1 MSQVD
6 REIADS
12 VRSELMRRSPSTL
25 IESEIVSQ
33 VIEEELFRRDLS
45 GTERVALYKS
55 VLNLVSGY
63 GVLQPLIQDPSIE
76 EIWLNSP
83 TRIFVARGGRSE
95 LTNLAMTAPEVRD
108 SVERMLAGSNRRL
121 DLSNPFVDATLS
133 DGSRLHVAIPDVTS
147 KHWCVNIRKHVL
159 RAATLIDLV
168 EQAVLSEAA
177 ADFLFRSIAE
187 GKNIMVS
194 GGTQAGKTT
203 LLNCLISA
211 VPSYERVITVEEV
224 FELSPQ
230 VADLVSMQTRQ
241 SNLEGEGEITL
252 RRLIKE
258 ALRMRPSRIVV
269 GEVRG
274 AEALDLL
281 IALNS
286 GLPGMASIHANSAR
300 EAVKK
305 LSILPLLAGENVR
318 HDFIIPTV
326 AAAIDLVVHCQLNA
340 KSGNRLISEIVALE
354 SSTDGVS
361 IHVSDIFVRD
371 SEGMLKPY
379 SSKVGESCE

>member
-1 MSQVD
+1 MV
-6 REIADS
+6 
-12 VRSELMRRSPSTL
+12 T
-25 IESEIVSQ
+25 Q
-33 VIEEELFRRDLS
+33 VIEDEISRRDL
-45 GTERVALYKS
+45 THDERLQVNRR
-55 VLNLVSGY
+55 VHELVSGF
-63 GVLQPLIQDPSIE
+63 GALQPLIQDPSIE
-76 EIWLNSP
+76 EVWLNSP
-83 TRIFVARGGRSE
+83 SRIFVARGGRSE
-95 LTNLAMTAPEVRD
+95 LTNLVMTSAEVRD

-133 DGSRLHVAIPDVTS
+133 DGSRLHVVIPDVTS

-159 RAATLIDLV
+159 RAATLPDLV
-168 EQAVLSEAA
+168 DQSVLDSSAA
-177 ADFLFRSIAE
+177 EFLMQSVGA
-187 GKNIMVS
+187 GKNIVVS

-224 FELSPQ
+224 FELAPQ

-241 SNLEGEGEITL
+241 ANLEGEGEITL

-258 ALRMRPSRIVV
+258 ALRMRPSRIIV

-305 LSILPLLAGENVR
+305 LAILPLLAGENVR

-326 AAAIDLVVHCQLNA
+326 AAAIDLVVHCQLDA
-340 KSGNRLISEIVALE
+340 KTGNRRVFEIVSLTP
-354 SSTDGVS
+354 STSGDDIEIV
-361 IHVSDIFVRD
+361 DIFTRTD
-371 SEGMLKPY
+371 DQLIE
-379 SSKVGESCE
+379 VGASTRGELDG

>member
-1 MSQVD
+1 MSRVD
-6 REIADS
+6 REIAAS
-12 VRSELMRRSPSTL
+12 VRNELLRRSQSTRV
-25 IESEIVSQ
+25 ESQMVTE
-33 VIEEELFRRDLS
+33 VIEDELHRRDL
-45 GTERVALYKS
+45 TNDERIQLNQS
-55 VLNLVSGY
+55 VHDLVSGY
-63 GVLQPLIQDPSIE
+63 GALQPLIQDPSIE

-83 TRIFVARGGRSE
+83 SRIFVARGGRSE
-95 LTNLAMTAPEVRD
+95 LTNLVMTSPEVRD

-133 DGSRLHVAIPDVTS
+133 DGSRLHVVIPDVTS

-159 RAATLIDLV
+159 RAATLTDLV
-168 EQAVLSEAA
+168 EQLVLSKEAA
-177 ADFLFRSIAE
+177 EFLTISVTS
-187 GKNIMVS
+187 GKNVIVS

-203 LLNCLISA
+203 LLNCLVSA

-230 VADLVSMQTRQ
+230 VPDLVSMQTRQ
-241 SNLEGEGEITL
+241 ANLEGEGEITL
-252 RRLIKE
+252 RRLIRE
-258 ALRMRPSRIVV
+258 ALRMRPSRLIV

-305 LSILPLLAGENVR
+305 LGILPLLAGENVR

-326 AAAIDLVVHCQLNA
+326 AAAIDLVVHCQLDAKTGNRRVFEIVSLTA
-340 KSGNRLISEIVALE
+340 TDDGTGINVADIFTRKSGELLDV
-354 SSTDGVS
+354 SSLSGAD
-361 IHVSDIFVRD
+361 SD
-371 SEGMLKPY
+371 E
-379 SSKVGESCE
+379 

>member
-6 REIADS
+6 REIAAS
-12 VRSELMRRSPSTL
+12 VRSELLKRSQSTRVGSQMV
-25 IESEIVSQ
+25 SE
-33 VIEEELFRRDLS
+33 VIDDEIYRRDL
-45 GTERVALYKS
+45 THEERLELHQS
-55 VLNLVSGY
+55 VHDLVSGF
-63 GVLQPLIQDPSIE
+63 GVLQSLLQDPSVE

-83 TRIFVARGGRSE
+83 SRIFVARNGRSE
-95 LTNLAMTAPEVRD
+95 LTTLVMTSAEVRD
-108 SVERMLAGSNRRL
+108 TIERMLAGSNRRL
-121 DLSNPFVDATLS
+121 DLSNPFVDATLT
-133 DGSRLHVAIPDVTS
+133 DGSRLHVVIPDVTA
-147 KHWCVNIRKHVL
+147 KHWCLNIRKHIL
-159 RAATLIDLV
+159 RAATLGDLV
-168 EQAVLSEAA
+168 DQLVLDEPAA
-177 ADFLFRSIAE
+177 EYLVNSVVT
-187 GKNIMVS
+187 GKNIIVS

-241 SNLEGEGEITL
+241 ANLEGEGEITL

-258 ALRMRPSRIVV
+258 ALRMRPSRVIV

-305 LSILPLLAGENVR
+305 LAILPLLAGENVR
-318 HDFIIPTV
+318 HEFITPTV
-326 AAAIDLVVHCQLNA
+326 AAAIDLVVHCQLDA
-340 KSGNRLISEIVALE
+340 KTGVRRISEIVTLNPSDSGAEINVVDVFTYKNDRLVAAGD
-354 SSTDGVS
+354 DG
-361 IHVSDIFVRD
+361 IRN
-371 SEGMLKPY
+371 G
-379 SSKVGESCE
+379 

>member
-1 MSQVD
+1 MGQVD
-6 REIADS
+6 REIAAS
-12 VRSELMRRSPSTL
+12 VRNELLRRSQGTRV
-25 IESEIVSQ
+25 ESQMVAQ
-33 VIEEELFRRDLS
+33 VIDDELHRRELTND
-45 GTERVALYKS
+45 ERLQLHQRV
-55 VLNLVSGY
+55 NDLVSGF
-63 GVLQPLIQDPSIE
+63 GALQPLLKDPSIE

-83 TRIFVARGGRSE
+83 SRIFIARSGRSE
-95 LTNLAMTAPEVRD
+95 LTTLVLTNAEVRD
-108 SVERMLAGSNRRL
+108 IVERMLAGSNRRL
-121 DLSNPFVDATLS
+121 DLSNPFVDATLT
-133 DGSRLHVAIPDVTS
+133 DGSRLHVVIPDVTA

-159 RAATLIDLV
+159 RAATLSDLV
-168 EQAVLSEAA
+168 DQLVLDQPA
-177 ADFLFRSIAE
+177 ADYLTRSVAA
-187 GKNIMVS
+187 GKNVIVS

-224 FELSPQ
+224 FELSPH

-241 SNLEGEGEITL
+241 ANLEGEGEITL

-258 ALRMRPSRIVV
+258 ALRMRPSRVIV

-305 LSILPLLAGENVR
+305 LAILPLLAGENVR
-318 HDFIIPTV
+318 HDFITPTV
-326 AAAIDLVVHCQLNA
+326 AAAIDLIVHCQLDA
-340 KSGNRLISEIVALE
+340 KTGNRRVFEIVTLNPSE
-354 SSTDGVS
+354 SGEGIDVVDVFIRKDDQLIAVGLFSDGAF
-361 IHVSDIFVRD
+361 DD
-371 SEGMLKPY
+371 
-379 SSKVGESCE
+379 

>member
-1 MSQVD
+1 MGQVD
-6 REIADS
+6 REIAAS
-12 VRSELMRRSPSTL
+12 VRNELLRRSTSARV
-25 IESEIVSQ
+25 ESQMVSQ
-33 VIEEELFRRDLS
+33 VIEDEICRRDL
-45 GTERVALYKS
+45 TNDERVQLHQS
-55 VLNLVSGY
+55 VHDLVSGY
-63 GVLQPLIQDPSIE
+63 GALQPLIQDPTIE

-83 TRIFVARGGRSE
+83 SRIFVARGGRSE
-95 LTNLAMTAPEVRD
+95 LTNLVMSSAEVRD
-108 SVERMLAGSNRRL
+108 CVERMLAGSNRRL
-121 DLSNPFVDATLS
+121 DLSNPFVDATLA

-159 RAATLIDLV
+159 RAATLPDLV
-168 EQAVLSEAA
+168 EQFVLSQEA
-177 ADFLFRSIAE
+177 ADFLMHGVAN
-187 GKNIMVS
+187 GKNIIVS

-241 SNLEGEGEITL
+241 ANLEGEGEITL

-258 ALRMRPSRIVV
+258 ALRMRPSRVVV

-305 LSILPLLAGENVR
+305 LAVLPLLAGENVR
-318 HDFIIPTV
+318 HDFIVPTV
-326 AAAIDLVVHCQLNA
+326 AAAVDFVVHCQLDA
-340 KSGNRLISEIVALE
+340 RTGDRRVSEIVSLD
-354 SSTDGVS
+354 STNDGSAIEVVDVFTRKNDRLIDVS
-361 IHVSDIFVRD
+361 PGSPG
-371 SEGMLKPY
+371 ST
-379 SSKVGESCE
+379 

>member
-1 MSQVD
+1 MVT
-6 REIADS
+6 EIIED
-12 VRSELMRRSPSTL
+12 ELH
-25 IESEIVSQ
+25 
-33 VIEEELFRRDLS
+33 RRDL
-45 GTERVALYKS
+45 TNDERIQLNQS
-55 VLNLVSGY
+55 VHDLVSGY
-63 GVLQPLIQDPSIE
+63 GALQPLIQDPSIE

-83 TRIFVARGGRSE
+83 SRIFVARGGRSE
-95 LTNLAMTAPEVRD
+95 LTNLVMTSPEVRD

-133 DGSRLHVAIPDVTS
+133 DGSRLHVVIPDVTS

-159 RAATLIDLV
+159 RAATLTDLV
-168 EQAVLSEAA
+168 EQLVLSKEAA
-177 ADFLFRSIAE
+177 EFLTISVTS
-187 GKNIMVS
+187 GKNVIVS

-203 LLNCLISA
+203 LLNCLVSA

-230 VADLVSMQTRQ
+230 VPDLVSMQTRQ
-241 SNLEGEGEITL
+241 ANLEGEGEITL
-252 RRLIKE
+252 RRLIRE
-258 ALRMRPSRIVV
+258 ALRMRPSRLIV

-305 LSILPLLAGENVR
+305 LGILPLLAGENVR

-326 AAAIDLVVHCQLNA
+326 AAAIDLVVHCQLDAKTGNRRVFEIVSLTA
-340 KSGNRLISEIVALE
+340 TDDGTGINVADIFTRKSGELLDV
-354 SSTDGVS
+354 SSLSGAD
-361 IHVSDIFVRD
+361 SD
-371 SEGMLKPY
+371 E
-379 SSKVGESCE
+379 

>member
-1 MSQVD
+1 MGQVD
-6 REIADS
+6 REIAAS
-12 VRSELMRRSPSTL
+12 VRNELLRRSTSARV
-25 IESEIVSQ
+25 ESQMVSQ
-33 VIEEELFRRDLS
+33 VIEDEICRRDL
-45 GTERVALYKS
+45 TNDERVQLHQS
-55 VLNLVSGY
+55 VHDLVSGY
-63 GVLQPLIQDPSIE
+63 GALQPLIQDPTIE

-83 TRIFVARGGRSE
+83 SRIFVARGGRSE
-95 LTNLAMTAPEVRD
+95 LTNLVMSSAEVRD
-108 SVERMLAGSNRRL
+108 CVERMLAGSNRRL
-121 DLSNPFVDATLS
+121 DLSNPFVDATLA

-159 RAATLIDLV
+159 RAATLPDLV
-168 EQAVLSEAA
+168 EQFVLSQEA
-177 ADFLFRSIAE
+177 ADFLMHGVAN
-187 GKNIMVS
+187 GKNIIVS

-241 SNLEGEGEITL
+241 ANLEGEGEITL

-258 ALRMRPSRIVV
+258 ALRMRPSRVVV

-305 LSILPLLAGENVR
+305 LAVLPLLAGENVR
-318 HDFIIPTV
+318 HDFIVPTV
-326 AAAIDLVVHCQLNA
+326 AAAVDFVVHCQLDA
-340 KSGNRLISEIVALE
+340 RTGDRHVSEIVSLD
-354 SSTDGVS
+354 STNDGSAIEVVDVFTRKNDRLIDVS
-361 IHVSDIFVRD
+361 PGSPG
-371 SEGMLKPY
+371 ST
-379 SSKVGESCE
+379 

>member
-1 MSQVD
+1 MSRVD
-6 REIADS
+6 REIAAS
-12 VRSELMRRSPSTL
+12 VRNELLRRSQSTRV
-25 IESEIVSQ
+25 ESQMVTE
-33 VIEEELFRRDLS
+33 VIEDELHRRDL
-45 GTERVALYKS
+45 TNDERIQLHQS
-55 VLNLVSGY
+55 VHDLVSGY
-63 GVLQPLIQDPSIE
+63 GALQPLIQDPSIE

-83 TRIFVARGGRSE
+83 SRIFVARGGRSE
-95 LTNLAMTAPEVRD
+95 LTNLVMTSPEVRD
-108 SVERMLAGSNRRL
+108 SVERMLAGGNRRL

-133 DGSRLHVAIPDVTS
+133 DGSRLHVVIPDVTS

-159 RAATLIDLV
+159 RAATLTDLV
-168 EQAVLSEAA
+168 EQLVLSKEA
-177 ADFLFRSIAE
+177 ADFLTRSVAS
-187 GKNIMVS
+187 GKNIIVS

-203 LLNCLISA
+203 LLNCLVSA

-230 VADLVSMQTRQ
+230 VPDLVSMQTRQ
-241 SNLEGEGEITL
+241 ANLEGEGEITL
-252 RRLIKE
+252 RRLIRE
-258 ALRMRPSRIVV
+258 ALRMRPSRLIV

-305 LSILPLLAGENVR
+305 LGILPLLAGENVR

-326 AAAIDLVVHCQLNA
+326 AAAIDLVVHCQLDA
-340 KSGNRLISEIVALE
+340 KTGNRRVFEIVALTA
-354 SSTDGVS
+354 TDDGTGINVA
-361 IHVSDIFVRD
+361 DIFTRKSDVLLD
-371 SEGMLKPY
+371 VSLVNGPDPY
-379 SSKVGESCE
+379 E

>member
-1 MSQVD
+1 MSRVD
-6 REIADS
+6 REIAAS
-12 VRSELMRRSPSTL
+12 VRNELLRRSQSTRV
-25 IESEIVSQ
+25 ESQMVTE
-33 VIEEELFRRDLS
+33 VIEDELHRRDL
-45 GTERVALYKS
+45 TNDERIQLNQS
-55 VLNLVSGY
+55 VHDLVSGY
-63 GVLQPLIQDPSIE
+63 GALQPLIQDPSIE

-83 TRIFVARGGRSE
+83 SRIFVARGGRSE
-95 LTNLAMTAPEVRD
+95 LTNLVMTSPEVRD

-133 DGSRLHVAIPDVTS
+133 DGSRLHVVIPDVTS

-159 RAATLIDLV
+159 RAATLTDLV
-168 EQAVLSEAA
+168 EQLVLSEEAA
-177 ADFLFRSIAE
+177 EFLTISVTS
-187 GKNIMVS
+187 GKNVIVS

-203 LLNCLISA
+203 LLNCLVST

-230 VADLVSMQTRQ
+230 VPDLVSMQTRQ
-241 SNLEGEGEITL
+241 ANLEGEGEITL
-252 RRLIKE
+252 RRLIRE
-258 ALRMRPSRIVV
+258 ALRMRPSRLIV

-305 LSILPLLAGENVR
+305 LGILPLLAGENVR

-326 AAAIDLVVHCQLNA
+326 AAAIDLVVHCQLDAKTGNRRVFEIVSLTA
-340 KSGNRLISEIVALE
+340 TDDGTGINVADIFTRKSGELLDV
-354 SSTDGVS
+354 SSLSGAD
-361 IHVSDIFVRD
+361 SD
-371 SEGMLKPY
+371 E
-379 SSKVGESCE
+379 

>member
-6 REIADS
+6 REIAAS
-12 VRSELMRRSPSTL
+12 VRSELLRRSQSTRV
-25 IESEIVSQ
+25 ESQMVTQ
-33 VIEEELFRRDLS
+33 VIEDEISRRDL
-45 GTERVALYKS
+45 TNDERLQ
-55 VLNLVSGY
+55 LNRRVHELVSGF
-63 GVLQPLIQDPSIE
+63 GALQPLIQDPSIE
-76 EIWLNSP
+76 EVWVNSP
-83 TRIFVARGGRSE
+83 SRIFVARGGRSE
-95 LTNLAMTAPEVRD
+95 LTNLVMTSAEVRD

-121 DLSNPFVDATLS
+121 DLSNPFVDATLA
-133 DGSRLHVAIPDVTS
+133 DGSRLHVVIPDVTS

-159 RAATLIDLV
+159 RAATLPDLV
-168 EQAVLSEAA
+168 DQLVLDSSA
-177 ADFLFRSIAE
+177 ADYLTQSVAA
-187 GKNIMVS
+187 GKNIVVS

-224 FELSPQ
+224 FELAPQ
-230 VADLVSMQTRQ
+230 VADLVAMQTRQ
-241 SNLEGEGEITL
+241 ANLEGEGEITL

-258 ALRMRPSRIVV
+258 ALRMRPSRIIV

-305 LSILPLLAGENVR
+305 LAILPLLAGENVR

-326 AAAIDLVVHCQLNA
+326 AAAIDLVVHCQLDA
-340 KSGNRLISEIVALE
+340 KTGNRRVFEIVSLSP
-354 SSTDGVS
+354 SSSGDDIDV
-361 IHVSDIFVRD
+361 VDIFTRTNDQLIAADVSMR
-371 SEGMLKPY
+371 
-379 SSKVGESCE
+379 GESDG

>member
-1 MSQVD
+1 MSKVD
-6 REIADS
+6 REIAAS
-12 VRSELMRRSPSTL
+12 VRSELLRRSQSTRV
-25 IESEIVSQ
+25 ESQMVAQ
-33 VIEEELFRRDLS
+33 VIDDELYRRDLS
-45 GTERVALYKS
+45 DGERLELQRS
-55 VLNLVSGY
+55 VHDLVSGF
-63 GVLQPLIQDPSIE
+63 GSLQPLLQDPSIE

-83 TRIFVARGGRSE
+83 SRIFVARSGRSE
-95 LTNLAMTAPEVRD
+95 LTTLVMTNSEVRD
-108 SVERMLAGSNRRL
+108 AVERMLAGSNRRL
-121 DLSNPFVDATLS
+121 DLSNPFVDATLA
-133 DGSRLHVAIPDVTS
+133 DGSRLHVVIPDVTA
-147 KHWCVNIRKHVL
+147 KHWCLNIRKHVL
-159 RAATLIDLV
+159 RAATLSDLV
-168 EQAVLSEAA
+168 DQSVLDHAA
-177 ADFLFRSIAE
+177 AEYLTRSVAA
-187 GKNIMVS
+187 GKNIIVS

-241 SNLEGEGEITL
+241 ANLEGEGEITL

-258 ALRMRPSRIVV
+258 ALRMRPSRVIV

-305 LSILPLLAGENVR
+305 LAILPLLAGENVR
-318 HDFIIPTV
+318 HDFITPTV
-326 AAAIDLVVHCQLNA
+326 ASAIDLVVHCQLDA
-340 KSGNRLISEIVALE
+340 KTGHRRIFEIVSLAPSE
-354 SSTDGVS
+354 SGDEIDVLDVFTRKGDQLIAAG
-361 IHVSDIFVRD
+361 DIEPGQSND
-371 SEGMLKPY
+371 
-379 SSKVGESCE
+379 

>member
-1 MSQVD
+1 MV
-6 REIADS
+6 
-12 VRSELMRRSPSTL
+12 T
-25 IESEIVSQ
+25 Q
-33 VIEEELFRRDLS
+33 VIEDEISRRDL
-45 GTERVALYKS
+45 THDERLQ
-55 VLNLVSGY
+55 LNQRVHELVSGF
-63 GVLQPLIQDPSIE
+63 GALQPLIQDPSIE
-76 EIWLNSP
+76 EVWVNSP
-83 TRIFVARGGRSE
+83 SRIFVARGGRSE
-95 LTNLAMTAPEVRD
+95 LTNLVMTSAEVRD

-121 DLSNPFVDATLS
+121 DLSNPFVDATLA
-133 DGSRLHVAIPDVTS
+133 DGSRLHVVIPDVTS

-159 RAATLIDLV
+159 RAATLPDLV
-168 EQAVLSEAA
+168 DQLVLDSSA
-177 ADFLFRSIAE
+177 ADYLTQSVAA
-187 GKNIMVS
+187 GKNIVVS

-224 FELSPQ
+224 FELAPQ
-230 VADLVSMQTRQ
+230 VADLVAMQTRQ
-241 SNLEGEGEITL
+241 ANLEGEGEITL

-258 ALRMRPSRIVV
+258 ALRMRPSRIIV

-305 LSILPLLAGENVR
+305 LAILPLLAGENVR

-326 AAAIDLVVHCQLNA
+326 AAAIDLVVHCQLDA
-340 KSGNRLISEIVALE
+340 KTGNRRVFEIVSL
-354 SSTDGVS
+354 SPSTSGEDIDV
-361 IHVSDIFVRD
+361 VDIFTRTNDQLIAADVAMR
-371 SEGMLKPY
+371 
-379 SSKVGESCE
+379 GELDG